1 MMMVAEI
8 YMQVLH
14 KHGVG
19 ADFHQIWENFECHFK
34 VMMRMMVMSLCGE
47 SVIIVIMIRTPVAS
61 LQTS

>member
-1 MMMVAEI
+1 MMMIAAI
-8 YMQVLH
+8 YVQALH
-14 KHGVG
+14 EHRVD
-19 ADFHQIWENFECHFK
+19 ADFHQIWENLECHFK